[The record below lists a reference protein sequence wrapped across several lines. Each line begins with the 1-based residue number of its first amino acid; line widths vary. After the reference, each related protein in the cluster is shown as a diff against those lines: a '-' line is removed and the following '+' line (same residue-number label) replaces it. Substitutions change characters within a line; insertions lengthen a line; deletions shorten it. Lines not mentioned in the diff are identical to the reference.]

1 MALVMDRAP
10 HDAEGLIAMRTC
22 SNMELV
28 MYRAEHD
35 TVGLIPLGEHDEME
49 LIIDHAQHEAEGVV
63 SLRLV
68 DPEGRALPEWAAGA
82 HIDVVLPS
90 GLVRQY
96 SLCGPRS
103 DRHSYT
109 IAVLRNDGGR
119 GGSLEVHAHAEAGR
133 RLTIR
138 APRNNFELT
147 PSASYV
153 FIAGGIGITPIRA
166 MIEAADAQGV
176 PWALFYGGRTR
187 AHMAFAGLLQEK
199 HPGRVTLCPQDT
211 HGILDLEAVVA
222 EAPVG
227 ATVYACGPEP
237 MLTALTKVCE
247 SATPARALRLERFAA
262 LIPGTGY
269 FPKNEAFEIELRRTG
284 VVLPVPADRSILSV
298 AREVIPNLPS
308 SCEEGVCGSCETS
321 VLEGVPDHRD
331 SVLTSEEQDAN
342 DTMMICVG
350 RSCSRRLVLDI

>member
-1 MALVMDRAP
+1 MDLIMDRAP
-10 HDAEGLIAMRTC
+10 HDAEGLIPMRTC
-22 SNMELV
+22 SDMELV
-28 MYRAEHD
+28 
-35 TVGLIPLGEHDEME
+35 
-49 LIIDHAQHEAEGVV
+49 IDHVQYEAEGVV

-68 DPEGRALPEWAAGA
+68 DPEGRELPEWTAGA

-109 IAVLRNDGGR
+109 IAVLRNDDGR
-119 GGSLEVHAHAEAGR
+119 GGSLEVHAHAKAGR
-133 RLTIR
+133 RLTVR
-138 APRNNFELT
+138 VPRNNFELT

-176 PWALFYGGRTR
+176 PWTLFYGGRTR
-187 AHMAFAGLLQEK
+187 GHMAFAGLLQEGY
-199 HPGRVTLCPQDT
+199 PGRVALCPQDT
-211 HGILDLEAVVA
+211 HGILDLQSVVA
-222 EAPVG
+222 QAPVD

-237 MLTALTKVCE
+237 MLAALTEVCA
-247 SATPARALRLERFAA
+247 SATPVRTLRLERFAA
-262 LIPGTGY
+262 LTPGTGY
-269 FPKNEAFEIELRRTG
+269 FQENEDFEIELRRTG

-308 SCEEGVCGSCETS
+308 SCEEGVCGSCETT
-321 VLEGVPDHRD
+321 VLEGVPEHRD
-331 SVLTSEEQDAN
+331 SVLTSEEQEAN